1 MMHLQVRVHAMDQP
15 TLYEDDAFLWSRQQ
29 AALLRDLARTSAKL
43 PNALDLPNIAEE
55 IEGVGLSE
63 LNSVRSHL
71 VQLLIHLIKAASSP
85 SVEPRRKWLEE
96 VLLHRTQAGVHFT
109 PGMRQHIDLQDLWVR
124 AGRQTAAALDMYG
137 ETLGPLPQDVPFTS
151 DELLGDSVGV
161 EALLRRLRSPSPD
174 MD

>member
-1 MMHLQVRVHAMDQP
+1 MDQP
-15 TLYEDDAFLWSRQQ
+15 ALYEDDAFLWSRQQ
-29 AALLRDLARTSAKL
+29 AALLRDLARTAAKL

-85 SVEPRRKWLEE
+85 AVEPRRKWLEE

-109 PGMRQHIDLQDLWVR
+109 PGMRQHLDPQDLWVR
-124 AGRQTAAALDMYG
+124 AGRQAASALDLYG
-137 ETLGPLPQDVPFTS
+137 ETLVPLPQEVPFTC
-151 DELLGDSVGV
+151 DDLLGDSVGA
-161 EALLRRLRSPSPD
+161 EQLLRRLQAPPPSEA
-174 MD
+174 

>member
-96 VLLHRTQAGVHFT
+96 AETQRADAALRFT
-109 PGMRQHIDLQDLWVR
+109 PGMRQHIDPADLWRR
-124 AGRQTAAALDMYG
+124 ALRRAQASLRRHD
-137 ETLGPLPQDVPFTS
+137 ETMAPMPQAVPFGL
-151 DELLGDSVGV
+151 DELLSDQVSADAMV
-161 EALLRRLRSPSPD
+161 EVLVVHDNTA
-174 MD
+174 